1 MSECV
6 CVGLPDDSR
15 VQFVALLVRS
25 LHCVCLCVCARTC
38 VSECSGL
45 VFLINELK
53 MAKVVTVSSR
63 VLMSNK

>member
-6 CVGLPDDSR
+6 CVCEGLPDDSR
-15 VQFVALLVRS
+15 VQLV
-25 LHCVCLCVCARTC
+25 VCTVCVCARTC
-38 VSECSGL
+38 VSECAGL